1 MGDIRQKIKVGWVQ
15 IGESFGNQSYLPYS
29 VGILETYAR
38 AYLERP
44 EDYDFISPVYRRMP
58 LSQAVEHLF
67 GARIVFFSAYL
78 WNFRS
83 SLALADG
90 LKKANPDAIIVF
102 GGPQIPEKSG
112 DLEAFLRRY
121 PFIDMGC
128 PGEGEVPV
136 LKLLEH
142 CQEKR
147 WDLVPS
153 IAYLDHRGNYVRNPM
168 IDRISNLN
176 TIPSPYLAG
185 TFDPL
190 IAENPDVTWSA
201 MWETNR
207 GCPFSCAFCAWGS
220 GNKKKVYQ
228 YDLKRLFAEIDWL
241 SGRKIEFVFCCDA
254 NYGMFDRDL
263 DIARKVAENKERFGY
278 PQAFSV
284 QNTKNS
290 TKKIFQ
296 LQKVLNDA
304 GLQKGVN
311 LALQSV
317 HEATLKS
324 IRRANINVDVYRDLQ
339 RMFTE
344 AGIATFSDIILGLPE
359 ETYETLT
366 EGTASLIEN
375 GQHNKIQFI
384 NLAVLENTAMAEK
397 DYRERYGLITQE
409 SEIIPHHTSL
419 SDEDGRE
426 LQSLVVGTKTMPKEH
441 WVDARVFC
449 WMITLLHFDK
459 LLQVPFILLNRICGV
474 SYRALTEIFL
484 VENEKYPCLS
494 GIHTFFRRKALA
506 IQKGGPECVA
516 AREWLN
522 IWWPTDEYA
531 LIRLNK
537 NGELKAFYGE
547 AESILTEFLGTN
559 GLSCPEGLL
568 SEVVMLNH
576 HLMKKPFIDDDME
589 FTLIWN
595 IFDVYRSALVGKDVQ
610 LEKGSFSYR
619 IDRHSRTWSSW
630 EDWYRDVVWYGT
642 KRGAFLY
649 PCTDIGEGVE
659 DPLGENK
666 KE

>member
-1 MGDIRQKIKVGWVQ
+1 MGDIFQKIKVGWVQ
-15 IGESFGNQSYLPYS
+15 IGESFGNQYYLPYS
-29 VGILETYAR
+29 VGILECYAR
-38 AYLERP
+38 AYLDRP
-44 EDYDFISPVYRRMP
+44 EDYDFISPIYRRMP

-67 GARIVFFSAYL
+67 SARIVFFSTYL

-83 SLALADG
+83 SLALAEG
-90 LKKANPDAIIVF
+90 LKKAHPDALIVF
-102 GGPQIPEKSG
+102 GGPQIPEKSE
-112 DLEAFLRRY
+112 DLEAFLRCY
-121 PFIDMGC
+121 PFINMGC

-142 CQEKR
+142 CREER
-147 WDLVPS
+147 WDMVPS
-153 IAYLDHRGNYVRNPM
+153 IAYLDRRGGYVRNPM
-168 IDRISNLN
+168 INRISDLK
-176 TIPSPYLAG
+176 TIPSPYLTG

-190 IAENPDVTWSA
+190 MAENLDVTWSA

-220 GNKKKVYQ
+220 GNKRKVYH
-228 YDLKRLFAEIDWL
+228 YDIERLYAEIDWF
-241 SGRKIEFVFCCDA
+241 SGRKIEFIFCCDA

-263 DIARKVAENKERFGY
+263 SIARKVAENKERFGY
-278 PQAFSV
+278 PQSFSV

-324 IRRANINVDVYRDLQ
+324 IHRANIRVGVYRDLQ

-366 EGTASLIEN
+366 EGAASLIEN

-384 NLAVLENTAMAEK
+384 NLAVLENTVMAEK
-397 DYRERYGLITQE
+397 DYRKRYGLITQE

-426 LQSLVVGTKTMPKEH
+426 IQTLVVGTKTMPKER

-459 LLQVPFILLNRICGV
+459 LLQIPFILLNRICGA
-474 SYRALTEIFL
+474 SYRALTEVFL
-484 VENEKYPCLS
+484 AENKQYPCLS
-494 GIHTFFRRKALA
+494 GIHSFFRRKAFS
-506 IQKGGPECVA
+506 IQNGGPECVA
-516 AREWLN
+516 ALEWLS
-522 IWWPTDEYA
+522 IWWPPDEYA
-531 LIRLNK
+531 LIQLNK
-537 NGELKAFYGE
+537 NDELQTFYGE
-547 AESILTEFLGTN
+547 AESVLTEFLGTN

-568 SEVVMLNH
+568 SEAVMLNH
-576 HLMKKPFIDDDME
+576 HLMKKPFIDNDME

-595 IFDVYRSALVGKDVQ
+595 IFDVYRGALVGKEVQ
-610 LEKGSFSYR
+610 LKKGSFSYR

-630 EDWYRDVVWYGT
+630 EDWFRDVVWYGT

-649 PCTDIGEGVE
+649 PCTDIREGVE
-659 DPLGENK
+659 NSLWGNK